1 MPKLQMRKSPPT
13 AASRGADLTETPDIE
28 TSSADY
34 ARRFAGRA
42 GAYLL
47 KRQAQAVSAVIE
59 GLRPG
64 TVLEVGGAHGQL
76 VDVLHASGWSV
87 TVHGTDS
94 ACEANLR
101 TLHGKRNCEYVQ
113 GDLFKLPAADRSYD
127 LVTAVRLVSHVVAW
141 PRLLAEMT
149 RVARRAVVIDYPSAF
164 ALNALTPLLF
174 GLKKSLEGNTR
185 TYTSFSHREL
195 CAELEKHGFSCAAQA
210 KQFFLPMVLHRIGG
224 GAAPMRAAEG
234 LCRAIGLTALA
245 GSPVILRAD
254 RDERARA

>member
-1 MPKLQMRKSPPT
+1 MP
-13 AASRGADLTETPDIE
+13 LTETPDIE

-47 KRQAQAVSAVIE
+47 ERQAQTVCAAIE

-64 TVLEVGGAHGQL
+64 TVLDVGGGHGQL
-76 VDVLHASGWSV
+76 VDVLRARGWRV

-94 ACEANLR
+94 ACETNLR
-101 TLHGKRNCEYVQ
+101 TLHGKRDCEYVQ

-127 LVTAVRLVSHVVAW
+127 LVTAVRLISHVEAW
-141 PRLLAEMT
+141 PRLLAEMA

-185 TYTSFSHREL
+185 TYTSFSRREL
-195 CAELEKHGFSCAAQA
+195 CAELEKQGFSCAAQK
-210 KQFFLPMVLHRIGG
+210 KQFFLPMVLHRMGG
-224 GAAPMRAAEG
+224 GTAPMRAAEG

-254 RDERARA
+254 RNEQAHA

>member
-1 MPKLQMRKSPPT
+1 MI
-13 AASRGADLTETPDIE
+13 ETPDIE

-47 KRQAQAVSAVIE
+47 ERQAQAVSAAIE
-59 GLRPG
+59 GLRAG
-64 TVLEVGGAHGQL
+64 TVLDVGGAHGQL
-76 VDVLHASGWSV
+76 VDVLCARGWSV
-87 TVHGTDS
+87 TVHGTDNV
-94 ACEANLR
+94 CETNLR
-101 TLHGKRNCEYVQ
+101 TLHGKRDCNYVQ
-113 GDLFKLPAADRSYD
+113 GDLFQLPAADRSYD

-149 RVARRAVVIDYPSAF
+149 RVARRAVIIDYPSSF

-174 GLKKSLEGNTR
+174 GMKKSLEGNTR

-195 CAELEKHGFSCAAQA
+195 CAELASHDFSCTTRV

-224 GAAPMRAAEG
+224 GAAPLRAAEG

-254 RDERARA
+254 RDLHARA